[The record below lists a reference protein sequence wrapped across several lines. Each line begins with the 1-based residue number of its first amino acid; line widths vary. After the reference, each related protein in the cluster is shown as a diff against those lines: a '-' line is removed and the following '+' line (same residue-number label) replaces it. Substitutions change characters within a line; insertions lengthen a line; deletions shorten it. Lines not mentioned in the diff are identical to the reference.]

1 VDWLLAV
8 LTCLAVYR
16 VTRLL
21 VEDKLLEWPRLRVYA
36 WLCTRDTPRSEFAET
51 ANPTQSYLEWRV
63 ARMSNIASG
72 ATREP
77 LMAYMLTCPWCVSM
91 WLGGLVVL
99 LEVLFGVHVPY
110 PLLLWPATSAV
121 TGLLAS
127 RES

>member
-1 VDWLLAV
+1 MWLLAV

-21 VEDKLLEWPRLRVYA
+21 VADKLLEKPRLRLYRWAVLRTVPWA
-36 WLCTRDTPRSEFAET
+36 KTPEDRALVLG
-51 ANPTQSYLEWRV
+51 NV
-63 ARMSNIASG
+63 ASG

-77 LMAYMLTCPWCVSM
+77 LAAYMLTCPWCVSV

-99 LEVLFGVHVPY
+99 VEVLCGANVPY

-127 RES
+127 REGK